1 MQAICTACFFILTY
15 KKLKTFLKDREMG
28 FECFSYIIQLICIF
42 RHPNNGYSRKKYIQ
56 LNNIMA
62 FWAMQK
68 CWEPHTH
75 FLNYFFWGGAE
86 KIILNGR
93 GTRDGHQ
100 KFHTI
105 FEKCEIV
112 CDYHTKFQ
120 GPSFNNDRVM
130 VVYNF

>member
-1 MQAICTACFFILTY
+1 MLRTAYTLFELFF
-15 KKLKTFLKDREMG
+15 
-28 FECFSYIIQLICIF
+28 FE
-42 RHPNNGYSRKKYIQ
+42 
-56 LNNIMA
+56 
-62 FWAMQK
+62 
-68 CWEPHTH
+68 
-75 FLNYFFWGGAE
+75 GGAE